1 MKEDKVLTITVDEAA
16 EMLRIGRNNMLQ
28 LIKEEDFPALQFK
41 RKIIINKK
49 QFVEWFDKITEKK
62 LNI

>member
-1 MKEDKVLTITVDEAA
+1 MEEDKLLTITVDEAA

-49 QFVEWFDKITEKK
+49 QFVEWFNKITEKK

>member
-1 MKEDKVLTITVDEAA
+1 MEEDKLLTITVDEAA

>member
-1 MKEDKVLTITVDEAA
+1 MEEDKILTITVDEAA

-28 LIKEEDFPALQFK
+28 LIKEEDFPAIQLK

-49 QFVEWFDKITEKK
+49 QFIDWFNSITERK